1 VSIYTAILFKVLST
15 ACFAVMGACARWL
28 GEVFPVG
35 QVVFFRA
42 FVAFAPMLIF
52 YAWRGEIWTAMN
64 TSRPFGHLARGLIG
78 VGSMFFL
85 FAALARLPIA
95 DVTAITFSTPLII
108 VALAG
113 LLLGER
119 VRGYRWSAVILGLVG
134 VLVILA
140 PHLSIKDAAAMSDS
154 AALGAVFAVLNAV
167 FAAGAYIQIR
177 RLTSSETTSS
187 IVLYFSLISSL
198 CGLAT
203 LPLGW
208 VWPDPQQLSILL
220 TMGFFG
226 GVGQILMTESY
237 RYAQASLTAPFD
249 YTSIIW
255 AVILGYIAF
264 GEAPGPS
271 VWAGSAIVIAA
282 GLVVIWRERQLILQ
296 RRLERDNLPPSPL
309 S

>member
-1 VSIYTAILFKVLST
+1 MSIYAAILFKVLST

-35 QVVFFRA
+35 QVVFFRSFIA
-42 FVAFAPMLIF
+42 FVPMLIF
-52 YAWRGEIWTAMN
+52 YAWRREIWTAMN
-64 TSRPFGHLARGLIG
+64 TSRPFGHVARGLIG
-78 VGSMFFL
+78 VVSMFFM

-249 YTSIIW
+249 YTSIVW
-255 AVILGYIAF
+255 AVILGYVAF

-282 GLVVIWRERQLILQ
+282 GLFVIWRERQLMVQ
-296 RRLERDNLPPSPL
+296 RRRERDNLPPSP
-309 S
+309 